1 MFLIVSLFSEIP
13 FIILPSDW
21 IGWLGLLLWTG
32 VIGVLLWRWR
42 RFNKKFDQTKWGILL
57 GLIVITPIT
66 SLLLGIRLPA
76 WNPYPPPGITL
87 EPVGPA
93 LMLLSALPW
102 ILAAGLLG
110 PAPAAGLAALSGI
123 ILSYWDTHS
132 IFTPFEMAFLAILFS
147 AAVSQRYRT
156 RAYALLRYPT
166 LASLTVALTYP
177 LIFVPGVV
185 FTIQGAF
192 ASRIDYAIMQAAAA
206 WLAVSGSLIIAG
218 IIAEFIRIS
227 IPRIWGGQP
236 PWIPSPAESSL
247 ESRLIFSMAPLA
259 IALILTLMIGDWIA
273 AGNAARQML
282 QERMASAS
290 SLAAQEIPFFL
301 DTGQNLILQFADDER
316 LMDKSVFPEEIDEVL
331 QQMLS
336 SAPYFHQ
343 LYLIDE
349 NGESIS
355 GYPQKQYDDDFAP
368 LEEESGIE
376 LALNGVLI
384 QVYTIP
390 PEMMI

>member
-1 MFLIVSLFSEIP
+1 MSLIVSLFSEIP

-21 IGWLGLLLWTG
+21 IGWLGVLLWTG
-32 VIGVLLWRWR
+32 VIAALLWRWR

-110 PAPAAGLAALSGI
+110 PAPAAGVAVFSGI
-123 ILSYWDTHS
+123 MLSYWDTHS

-156 RAYALLRYPT
+156 QAYALLRYPA
-166 LASLTVALTYP
+166 LASFAVALIYP

-192 ASRIDYAIMQAAAA
+192 ASRIDYAIMQAPAA
-206 WLAVSGSLIIAG
+206 WLAVGGSLIVAG
-218 IIAEFIRIS
+218 IIAEFIRILL
-227 IPRIWGGQP
+227 PRLWGAQP

-259 IALILTLMIGDWIA
+259 IVLILTLMIGDWIA
-273 AGNAARQML
+273 AGNAARRML
-282 QERMASAS
+282 KERMASSS
-290 SLAAQEIPFFL
+290 SLAAQDIPFFL
-301 DTGQNLILQFADDER
+301 DTGQNLLLQFAENER
-316 LMDKSVFPEEIDEVL
+316 
-331 QQMLS
+331 
-336 SAPYFHQ
+336 
-343 LYLIDE
+343 LIDE
-349 NGESIS
+349 F
-355 GYPQKQYDDDFAP
+355 D
-368 LEEESGIE
+368 L
-376 LALNGVLI
+376 L
-384 QVYTIP
+384 
-390 PEMMI
+390 